1 MRNLRI
7 AFLAICVSILAF
19 WIGRNAHRNKATFT
33 PPQTVRAAIDEED
46 PIEREPLTSF
56 DSVGSVAEPTI
67 PEESTFALANELLI
81 SFSNIEAM
89 NEFELKAKQRGLRIL
104 DRSEAL
110 ASLRLQY
117 RNEADRNLMGRLA
130 GDDASIDRNYIVV
143 TPTLPE
149 SPANVGSRAFAD
161 GALDWI
167 GIREDNS
174 SWGKGVTVAIL
185 DTAILDHASLTD
197 ASIRVVDL
205 AKSEGSDQEI
215 YNSHGTAVASLV
227 AGADIGVAPS
237 ASIIGIQVMESN
249 GTGDSFTLAQGI
261 VEAVDQGASVISM
274 SLGSYGSSAPL
285 ENAINYALER
295 DVVLVASAGNDS
307 FGALTYPARH
317 DGVIGVTAIDS
328 ASQTASFSNFGLGTD
343 IAAPGVGIYAAWNES
358 EWASFSGTSAST
370 PLVAGSVA
378 AILSLEPNLQP
389 NEAADLLLEYAN
401 DSGPA
406 GDDLYL
412 GAGALNIERVLERN
426 QRGIAD
432 ASVADIYLDTNAAN
446 QGTIPLQINVENRG
460 TETLRSTSISFQEN
474 DGMRQRIY
482 LGSIPA
488 NDTATHTL
496 YLNES
501 LLEQPSG
508 YSIQV
513 DTILGNQNDDRPE
526 NDSLSRQMRLKPS
539 SGEEG

>member
-295 DVVLVASAGNDS
+295 DVVLVASA
-307 FGALTYPARH
+307 
-317 DGVIGVTAIDS
+317 DS

-412 GAGALNIERVLERN
+412 GA
-426 QRGIAD
+426 
-432 ASVADIYLDTNAAN
+432 
-446 QGTIPLQINVENRG
+446 
-460 TETLRSTSISFQEN
+460 
-474 DGMRQRIY
+474 
-482 LGSIPA
+482 
-488 NDTATHTL
+488 
-496 YLNES
+496 
-501 LLEQPSG
+501 
-508 YSIQV
+508 
-513 DTILGNQNDDRPE
+513 
-526 NDSLSRQMRLKPS
+526 
-539 SGEEG
+539 